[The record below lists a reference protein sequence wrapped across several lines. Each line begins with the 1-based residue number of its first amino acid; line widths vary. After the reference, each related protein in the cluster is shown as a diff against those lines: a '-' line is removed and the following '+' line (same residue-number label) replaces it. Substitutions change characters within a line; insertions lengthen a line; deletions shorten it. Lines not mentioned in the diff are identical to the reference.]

1 MKSVFDSYAKSGTDK
16 RGNPTGVDILTK
28 ENAWNASSD
37 IIQKWNNLPE
47 QNTKKYLDER
57 FDKTW
62 GKIDI
67 NSQGFIDTTEA
78 FNFVRQLM
86 GTFSVMAD
94 VDGGMGV

>member
-1 MKSVFDSYAKSGTDK
+1 M
-16 RGNPTGVDILTK
+16 
-28 ENAWNASSD
+28 
-37 IIQKWNNLPE
+37 
-47 QNTKKYLDER
+47 DER

-67 NSQGFIDTTEA
+67 NGQGFIDTTEA

-94 VDGGMGV
+94 VDGLSQ